1 MLFLLRVMKSAKV
14 SDHLLLPKSS
24 DPWVSE
30 TVINLKS
37 GNWKVSHAVREGEST
52 LEFKKIIGCHQSNSR
67 FWINVNPK
75 IPRKLLSNVAYRKL
89 FSAVVQETEKQKLQA
104 KAAQLSLQGQLRK

>member
-1 MLFLLRVMKSAKV
+1 MKSAKV

-52 LEFKKIIGCHQSNSR
+52 LEFKKIIGCHQSNRAGFGSTS
-67 FWINVNPK
+67 IPK
-75 IPRKLLSNVAYRKL
+75 YLENCFQMLHIENC
-89 FSAVVQETEKQKLQA
+89 FQQ
-104 KAAQLSLQGQLRK
+104 